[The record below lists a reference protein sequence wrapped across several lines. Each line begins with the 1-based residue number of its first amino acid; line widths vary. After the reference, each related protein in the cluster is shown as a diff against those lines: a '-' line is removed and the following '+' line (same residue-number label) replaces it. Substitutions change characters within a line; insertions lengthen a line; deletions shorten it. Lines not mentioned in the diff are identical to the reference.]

1 MIIEVLYPEIANLYG
16 DLYNAEYLARS
27 CGAEIVGTKLTEKP
41 RFISERVDL
50 LYLGG
55 TTERGQEIVRDA
67 LRPYVEDIKKRTAEG
82 GVTLVTGNAIEI
94 FGEYIEEENGN
105 RLEMLGLYPIRSERH
120 MLNRYN
126 ALYLGEL
133 DGMRIVGFK
142 GQFGHSYGDNGA
154 GLFTTLRGAGLNPET
169 KAEGIRDNNLMMTYL
184 LGPLLVLNPP
194 FTKYLLRLLGVQSPS
209 LACEKTALE
218 VYERRLRD
226 FSEPG
231 RNFVY

>member
-1 MIIEVLYPEIANLYG
+1 MKIEVLYPELCNLYG

-27 CGAEIVGTKLTEKP
+27 AGAEIVNTKLTEKP
-41 RFISERVDL
+41 RFISEKTDL

-55 TTERGQEIVRDA
+55 TTERGQEIARDA
-67 LRPYVEDIKKRTAEG
+67 LRPYVDEIKKRTAEG
-82 GVTLVTGNAIEI
+82 GVTLVTGNALEI

-105 RLEMLGLYPIRSERH
+105 KIEMLGLYPIHATRH

-133 DGMRIVGFK
+133 EGMKIVGFK
-142 GQFGHSYGDNGA
+142 GQFGHSYGDNGT
-154 GLFTTLRGAGLNPET
+154 GLFTTIRGAGLNPEA
-169 KAEGIRDNNLMMTYL
+169 KAEGIRDKNLMMTYL
-184 LGPLLVLNPP
+184 IGPLLVLNPP
-194 FTKYLLRLLGVQSPS
+194 FTKYLLGLMGVSEPT
-209 LACEKTALE
+209 LACEKTAIE

>member
-1 MIIEVLYPEIANLYG
+1 MKIEVLYPELCNLYG

-27 CGAEIVGTKLTEKP
+27 AEAEIVNTKLTEKP
-41 RFISERVDL
+41 RFISEKIDL

-55 TTERGQEIVRDA
+55 TTERGQEIARDA
-67 LRPYVEDIKKRTAEG
+67 LRPYVDEIKKRTAEG
-82 GVTLVTGNAIEI
+82 GVTLVTGNALEI

-105 RLEMLGLYPIRSERH
+105 KIEMLGLYPIHATRH

-133 DGMRIVGFK
+133 EGMKIVGFK
-142 GQFGHSYGDNGA
+142 GQFGHSYGDNGT
-154 GLFTTLRGAGLNPET
+154 GLFTTIRGAGLNPEA
-169 KAEGIRDNNLMMTYL
+169 KAEGIRDKNLMMTYL
-184 LGPLLVLNPP
+184 IGPLLVLNPP
-194 FTKYLLRLLGVQSPS
+194 FTKYLLGLMGVSEPT
-209 LACEKTALE
+209 LACEKTAIE

>member
-27 CGAEIVGTKLTEKP
+27 CGAEIVSTKLTEKP

-82 GVTLVTGNAIEI
+82 GVTLVTGNALEI
-94 FGEYIEEENGN
+94 FGEYIEEENGS

-218 VYERRLRD
+218 VYERRLSD

>member
-82 GVTLVTGNAIEI
+82 GVTLVTGNALEI

-218 VYERRLRD
+218 VYERRLSD

>member
-27 CGAEIVGTKLTEKP
+27 CGAEIVSTKLTEKP

-82 GVTLVTGNAIEI
+82 GVTLVTGNALEI